1 MEFIFNPSKEGLETV
16 MKDYQ
21 VLTMKCLWE
30 RGEEGTP
37 SGKAWVEVNKILLER
52 GTSKSRASIIFF
64 LQDMAEKGIV
74 KYHERSGKGGYHRVY
89 TPLYDEAG
97 FKELIANQLIEKLIE
112 NFPDETKNVIR
123 KIMEK
128 AEPSI
133 D

>member
-1 MEFIFNPSKEGLETV
+1 MGFIFDPSKKGLETV

-37 SGKAWVEVNKILLER
+37 SGKAWVEVNKTLLEM

-64 LQDMAEKGIV
+64 LQDMVDQGIL
-74 KYHERSGKGGYHRVY
+74 KYWERSGKGGYHRVY
-89 TPLYDEAG
+89 TPSYDEAG
-97 FKELIANQLIEKLIE
+97 LKEFIATQLIEKLLE
-112 NFPDETKNVIR
+112 EFPDETKKAIR

-128 AEPSI
+128 
-133 D
+133 

>member
-1 MEFIFNPSKEGLETV
+1 MGFIFNPTQKGLETV

-21 VLTMKCLWE
+21 LLTMKFLWK

-37 SGKAWVEVNKILLER
+37 SGIAWVEVNKILLER

-64 LQDMAEKGIV
+64 LQAMTEKGILT
-74 KYHERSGKGGYHRVY
+74 YHERTGKGGYHRVY
-89 TPLYDEAG
+89 TPIFYETE
-97 FKELIANQLIEKLIE
+97 FKEFIATQLIEKLLE
-112 NFPDETKNVIR
+112 EFPDETNNAIR